1 MQRAAET
8 HFSDPDTAGIVHLG
22 DGLADLS
29 RIDTNGLPIWRV
41 RGNYEDYLHPVA
53 SESGGIPREL
63 MFEVGGYKILIMHGH
78 RFSVKEG
85 WERAAAYAAD
95 MHADLLMFGH
105 THVMFEKYLPTGTSL
120 GYRAVGKPLCVFNP
134 GSVGTGLYP
143 SYSVVDLRPDG
154 IIMSH
159 ACGGTVR

>member
-78 RFSVKEG
+78 RFGVKEG

-95 MHADLLMFGH
+95 MHADLLLSLIH
-105 THVMFEKYLPTGTSL
+105 ISEPT
-120 GYRAVGKPLCVFNP
+120 
-134 GSVGTGLYP
+134 
-143 SYSVVDLRPDG
+143 RP
-154 IIMSH
+154 
-159 ACGGTVR
+159 